1 MKDVLKDI
9 KRLYSGTKGKL
20 TPNQKAYKKELLR
33 VYKWIKDKSA
43 KGVNINNDKWQEF
56 LSLIDDPPQKVTKTK
71 LKNLKQNFSSNELYR
86 NSTFR
91 VVNTNTGEYKDI
103 RAWKART
110 AKQRERLYNEFINA
124 EPEIDLSP
132 ETKEKDET
140 ETAAE
145 DIPNIVDNTIENV
158 LSDLE
163 NLIDVSDV
171 TIDNSI
177 DATISRLADPSQ
189 YFDGNTRFRNDVA
202 SLILDWIQS
211 NAGINRQ
218 ELAQLLYY
226 GDIDFS
232 ALRAAML
239 DSKNDANTIF
249 VDYITKLIS
258 TAKNKSKVTAEEL
271 DNILDNVQIS
281 DENGYSVP
289 LSEMDF
295 IESIYE

>member
-1 MKDVLKDI
+1 M
-9 KRLYSGTKGKL
+9 
-20 TPNQKAYKKELLR
+20 LR

-91 VVNTNTGEYKDI
+91 VVNPNTGEYKDI

-110 AKQRERLYNEFINA
+110 AKQREKLYSEFLVKQ
-124 EPEIDLSP
+124 PERDIP
-132 ETKEKDET
+132 VETEETDET
-140 ETAAE
+140 DTATE
-145 DIPNIVDNTIENV
+145 DLPNIVDNTIENV

-163 NLIDVSDV
+163 DLIDVSDI
-171 TIDNSI
+171 TIDNVL
-177 DATISRLADPSQ
+177 DETKSRLENPDN
-189 YFDGNTRFRNDVA
+189 YFDGHTRFRNDVA
-202 SLILDWIQS
+202 SLILDWTQS